1 MKCTKITTEL
11 SVQRHWQAEPLAA
24 AGEMDYLHAV
34 CIYPELTG
42 QVFEGFGGAFTEAA
56 GVCWRQL
63 SQAGQE
69 ELVNA
74 YFGKEGLGYT
84 LGRTHMGSCDFA
96 LGNYTAAAKDHAQR
110 DFSRDDANLIPL
122 IQAAQKKAG
131 APLGLL
137 LSPWSPPAWMK
148 SNGEMNHGGQLR
160 PEYAAPYA
168 ELLAD
173 YVGHYRAAGLDVRM
187 VSVQNEPEAVQSWDS
202 CIFTAEEEGR
212 FAVDFLRP
220 ALDRAGLAGVQIL
233 IWDHNKESLL
243 RRMNGTFSV
252 PGAKQAVGGVAFHW
266 YTGDHF
272 EAVALARRCCP
283 EKAFYFT
290 EGCVEYSRFDGASDQ
305 KKAEMYAHDIL
316 GNLNAGITGSMD
328 WNLLLDSKGGPNH
341 VGNYCEAP
349 IMLDGRGGL
358 EYKGSYYYIGQF
370 SRYIRPG
377 ALRLETSRY
386 CAELEVTAFRNL
398 DGSMVV
404 VLLNRT
410 GGECPACLALN
421 GETALAQL
429 TVPAHSLTTV
439 QVS

>member
-1 MKCTKITTEL
+1 MKCTKITTQL
-11 SVQRHWQAEPLAA
+11 SEGRYWQAEPLAA
-24 AGEMDYLHAV
+24 SDEMDYLHAI

-74 YFGKEGLGYT
+74 CFGSEGLGYT

-96 LGNYTAAAKDHAQR
+96 LGNYTAAVRTSRQR
-110 DFSRDDANLIPL
+110 DFSRDDTNLIPL

-131 APLGLL
+131 TPLGLL

-148 SNGEMNHGGQLR
+148 SNGEMNHGGQLL
-160 PEYAAPYA
+160 PEFAAQYAG
-168 ELLAD
+168 LIAD
-173 YVGHYRAAGLDVRM
+173 YVRHYQAAGLDVRM

-220 ALDRAGLAGVQIL
+220 ALDRAGLSEVQIL

-243 RRMNGTFSV
+243 RRINGTLSV
-252 PGAKQAVGGVAFHW
+252 PGAEQAVGGAAFHW

-272 EAVALARRCCP
+272 EAVALVRRCCP
-283 EKAFYFT
+283 EKKLYFT

-305 KKAEMYAHDIL
+305 KKAEMYAHDIM
-316 GNLNAGITGSMD
+316 GNLNAGITGSID
-328 WNLLLDSKGGPNH
+328 WNLLLDHRGGPNH
-341 VGNYCEAP
+341 VGNFCEAP
-349 IMLDGRGGL
+349 MMLNDRGGL

-386 CAELEVTAFRNL
+386 CAELEATAFRNP
-398 DGSMVV
+398 DSSIAA

-410 GGECPACLALN
+410 DAARPACLSLN
-421 GETALAQL
+421 GETAVTRL
-429 TVPAHSLTTV
+429 TAPAHSLTTV
-439 QVS
+439 LIS